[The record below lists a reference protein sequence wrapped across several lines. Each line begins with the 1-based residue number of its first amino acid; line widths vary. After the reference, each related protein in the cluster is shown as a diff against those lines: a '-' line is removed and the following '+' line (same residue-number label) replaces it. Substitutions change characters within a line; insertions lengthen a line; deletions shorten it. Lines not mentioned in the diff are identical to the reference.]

1 MSSPSPDFSTS
12 EGTFRAFGIN
22 PATPASKFE
31 DNRPA
36 QEKENMENA
45 MGGFMGGKR
54 RSRRSSK
61 KRKAS
66 KKAKKSRRRKSS
78 RKGRK

>member
-1 MSSPSPDFSTS
+1 MDPGMFTKDGLQKPD
-12 EGTFRAFGIN
+12 
-22 PATPASKFE
+22 KFKLPE
-31 DNRPA
+31 NFQDNRSKDEIA
-36 QEKENMENA
+36 EQNKWA
-45 MGGFMGGKR
+45 TMGGKR

>member
-1 MSSPSPDFSTS
+1 MDP
-12 EGTFRAFGIN
+12 AFMGQQE
-22 PATPASKFE
+22 SQKFE
-31 DNRPA
+31 LPSNKKVAPSAEEIPEEAR
-36 QEKENMENA
+36 
-45 MGGFMGGKR
+45 GFFMGGKR

-78 RKGRK
+78 RKSRK

>member
-1 MSSPSPDFSTS
+1 MDSTQMSEEEQTLHDW
-12 EGTFRAFGIN
+12 GIK
-22 PATPASKFE
+22 PATLAPASE
-31 DNRPA
+31 DNRTEE
-36 QEKENMENA
+36 EKNA
-45 MGGFMGGKR
+45 HTAWGIGGKR